1 MRYAFNND
9 IDVHST
15 LSTDVLIVGAGIAGL
30 YTALHIAQEKSVL
43 VLSKESIEISNSYLA
58 QGGCRSHIAGRSDHP
73 SMWRIPWWPE
83 PDSR

>member
-30 YTALHIAQEKSVL
+30 YTALAHC
-43 VLSKESIEISNSYLA
+43 
-58 QGGCRSHIAGRSDHP
+58 QGEV
-73 SMWRIPWWPE
+73 RIGPQQGE
-83 PDSR
+83 H